1 MLVAYH
7 SELHQNPGISGY
19 SVILYIAVERDVAP
33 AKVSPKQKMQ
43 EKEIDDVRVD
53 NMSPEYDNGTVVT
66 VHRPDG

>member
-1 MLVAYH
+1 M
-7 SELHQNPGISGY
+7 
-19 SVILYIAVERDVAP
+19 ILYIAVERDVAP

-53 NMSPEYDNGTVVT
+53 NMSPEYDNVTVVT